1 MASAGEYYDALL
13 GDTGG
18 FLATLDERGV
28 CRHVASEVR
37 RVLGFDPEEMVG
49 RSCFEF
55 VALADPAAGPRALGR
70 LLAGRGRLERRVLPV
85 RHRDGGYLMMEI
97 LLRDLRQRADIGA
110 ILLHARDV
118 TGERQMATKLAESR
132 TELAEAYQFAG
143 LGRVEWDGGTG
154 EVTLSEQLLE
164 LLQWKRQPSARWRDL
179 RHMFVHPEDLDRVEL
194 AWASAQLG
202 ETVRLEYRVVRP
214 DGSLRHWLMQAQGV
228 PGATGGQGRVTATV
242 MDVTEL
248 RQAEEEL
255 FRAQKLE
262 ALDQLAAGI
271 AHDFN
276 NLLTVIRGNLS
287 LAQQAAAGQA
297 DVEPLLAEGTAAC
310 DRAAYLAHQL
320 SKYVRSSDAQAFA
333 PTEVGPLLADVIPFL
348 LRGSRV
354 KSEILAPDDL
364 RAVRGDAGE
373 LAQVLQNLVMN
384 AVAAMPDGGVLR
396 AQAENVAL
404 PEADPPVPLPPGPY
418 VRLVVADSGHGVA
431 PEHLPRIFD
440 PYFTT
445 RQGGQGLG
453 LATTR
458 RIVRHHEGH
467 IAVQSRTGQGTIFT
481 IYLPAALEEVAAA
494 AAPEAPAHAELRRQL
509 RVLLVDDDAA
519 VRRAGAAMLKEL
531 GCRAE
536 VAAGSEEALALMR
549 RSVTRGKPYE
559 VAILDVTMPG
569 DLGARELF
577 EQLWAIH
584 PMLRG
589 LVSSGYTTHDAM
601 LDPARYGFR
610 AALPKPYGLAEMREA
625 LAAVSEGERRG
636 PDRR

>member
-1 MASAGEYYDALL
+1 MASAGDYFDALL

-18 FLATLDERGV
+18 FLAALDERGV
-28 CRHVASEVR
+28 CRHVAPEVR
-37 RVLGFDPEEMVG
+37 EVLGYDPEEMLG

-55 VALADPAAGPRALGR
+55 VALADPAAGPRAIAR
-70 LLAGRGRLERRVLPV
+70 LLASRGRLERRVLPV

-97 LLRDLRQRADIGA
+97 LLRDLRRRVDIGA
-110 ILLHARDV
+110 ILVHARDV
-118 TGERQMATKLAESR
+118 TGERQVATKLAESR

-143 LGRVEWDGGTG
+143 LGRVAWDAQTG
-154 EVTLSEQLLE
+154 EVALSAQLLE
-164 LLQWKRQPSARWRDL
+164 LLQWKRQPSARWQDL
-179 RHMFVHPEDLDRVEL
+179 RHMFVHPEDLGRVEL
-194 AWASAQLG
+194 AWASAELG
-202 ETVRLEYRVVRP
+202 ETVRFECRVVRP

-228 PGATGGQGRVTATV
+228 LGTVGGQGRVTGTV

-287 LAQQAAAGQA
+287 LARQSVAEQA
-297 DVEPLLAEGTAAC
+297 DVEPLLAEATAAC

-320 SKYVRSSDAQAFA
+320 SKHVRSSEAQAFS
-333 PTEVGPLLADVIPFL
+333 PTRLGPLLADVIPFL

-364 RAVRGDAGE
+364 EEVRGDAGE

-396 AQAENVAL
+396 AQAESVAL
-404 PEADPPVPLPPGPY
+404 PDADPTVPVPPGPY
-418 VRLVVADSGHGVA
+418 VRLLVADSGHGVA

-481 IYLPAALEEVAAA
+481 IYLPAARAEAPVAAA
-494 AAPEAPAHAELRRQL
+494 AEAPSPTELRREL
-509 RVLLVDDDAA
+509 RVLLVDDDAP
-519 VRRAGAAMLKEL
+519 VRRAGAGMLREL

-536 VAAGSEEALALMR
+536 VAAGSVEALSLMR
-549 RSVTRGKPYE
+549 RSVTRGRPYE

-589 LVSSGYTTHDAM
+589 LVSSGYTSHDAM
-601 LDPARYGFR
+601 LEPARYGFR
-610 AALPKPYGLAEMREA
+610 AALPKPYDIAAMREA
-625 LAAVSEGERRG
+625 LVAAIDGERKPG
-636 PDRR
+636 PR

>member
-13 GDTGG
+13 GDAGG
-18 FLATLDERGV
+18 FLATLDERGI
-28 CRHVASEVR
+28 CRHVAPEVR
-37 RVLGFDPEEMVG
+37 GVLGYEPEEMVG

-55 VALADPAAGPRALGR
+55 VVLADSAAGLRAIGR
-70 LLAGRGRLERRVLPV
+70 LLAQGDRLERRVLPV

-110 ILLHARDV
+110 ILVHARDV
-118 TGERQMATKLAESR
+118 TAERQVATKLAESR
-132 TELAEAYQFAG
+132 TELAEAYRLAG
-143 LGRVEWDGGTG
+143 LGRVEWDVRTG
-154 EVTLSEQLLE
+154 EVALSEHLLD
-164 LLQWKRQPSARWRDL
+164 LLQWQRQPSARWRDL
-179 RHMFVHPEDLDRVEL
+179 RHMFIHPEDLGRVEL
-194 AWASAQLG
+194 AWASARLG

-228 PGATGGQGRVTATV
+228 FGTSGEQARVTATV

-255 FRAQKLE
+255 LRAQKLE

-287 LAQQAAAGQA
+287 LAQQAAGQE
-297 DVEPLLAEGTAAC
+297 DVEPLLAEATAAC

-320 SKYVRSSDAQAFA
+320 SKHVRSSDARAFA
-333 PTEVGPLLADVIPFL
+333 PTELGPLLADVIPFL

-384 AVAAMPDGGVLR
+384 AVAAMPDGGELR
-396 AQAENVAL
+396 AQAESVAL
-404 PEADPPVPLPPGPY
+404 PEADPAVPLPPGPY

-458 RIVRHHEGH
+458 RIVRQHAGH

-481 IYLPAALEEVAAA
+481 IYLPAALEEVAVAA
-494 AAPEAPAHAELRRQL
+494 TSEAPARTELRRHL

-519 VRRAGAAMLKEL
+519 VRRAGAGMLKEL
-531 GCRAE
+531 GCRAD
-536 VAAGSEEALALMR
+536 VAAGSEEALSLMR
-549 RSVTRGKPYE
+549 RSVTRGRPYE